1 MLELQSATLAYDLVV
16 AVDSVDLEIRP
27 GEQVCLI
34 GPSGCGKTSLLGLMN
49 GRLESSSG
57 RVILNGKEFK
67 SLSGKALKKNEIKD
81 RLDSAGP
88 WIDP

>member
-1 MLELQSATLAYDLVV
+1 MLELQSATLAYDSVV

-57 RVILNGKEFK
+57 RVILNGERVQEPFRE
-67 SLSGKALKKNEIKD
+67 GAKNSEIKD

-88 WIDP
+88 WVGP